1 MQPVILEERAYN
13 AIKDSLL
20 SYKYYPGFRLV
31 ERDLAEQLK
40 MSRTPVRQALLQ
52 LENEGYL
59 ERLANRGFCV
69 RTLSREETLNLLDV
83 RAAIES
89 MAAFRAATRCTDA
102 HVVAF
107 ENIVAAMHEA
117 AAGHD
122 LLAYY
127 RLSGDLHENIFDA
140 ADNPELASFCT
151 HINAQSTHCH
161 FSTLLLPGRL
171 EQSVIEHEAIV
182 GHIVARDEEKAG
194 QSMRDH
200 VFRIKSLIASHEEL
214 VPGKLPLQPPG
225 I

>member
-1 MQPVILEERAYN
+1 MQPVILEERAYS

-20 SYKYYPGFRLV
+20 NYKYHPGFRLV

-69 RTLSREETLNLLDV
+69 REHSREEILNLLDV

-89 MAAFRAATRCTDA
+89 MAAFRAATRRTED
-102 HVVAF
+102 HVAVF
-107 ENIVAAMHEA
+107 KNIVVTMHEA
-117 AAGHD
+117 AASHD
-122 LLAYY
+122 MLAYY

-140 ADNPELASFCT
+140 AGNPELASFCT
-151 HINAQSTHCH
+151 HVNSQSANCH

-171 EQSVIEHEAIV
+171 ELSVSEHEAIV
-182 GHIVARDEEKAG
+182 KHIIARDEEKAG
-194 QSMRDH
+194 QKMRDH
-200 VFRIKSLIASHEEL
+200 VFRVKELIASHKEL
-214 VPGKLPLQPPG
+214 APGKLPL
-225 I
+225 

>member
-1 MQPVILEERAYN
+1 MPPVVLEERAYS

-20 SYKYYPGFRLV
+20 NYKYHPGFRLV

-69 RTLSREETLNLLDV
+69 REHSREEILNLLDV

-89 MAAFRAATRCTDA
+89 MAAFRAATRRTDA
-102 HVVAF
+102 HVVTF
-107 ENIVAAMHEA
+107 KNIIAAMHEA
-117 AAGHD
+117 AASHD
-122 LLAYY
+122 MLAYY

-140 ADNPELASFCT
+140 AGNPELASFCT
-151 HINAQSTHCH
+151 HINAQSANCH

-171 EQSVIEHEAIV
+171 ELSVNEHEVIV
-182 GHIVARDEEKAG
+182 KHIIARDEEKAG
-194 QSMRDH
+194 QKMRDH
-200 VFRIKSLIASHEEL
+200 VFRVKDLIASHKEL
-214 VPGKLPLQPPG
+214 APGKLPL
-225 I
+225 